1 MEFDS
6 SGPRQRVSRCCK
18 KFAAFLFSQVGL
30 ATMVVAY
37 SIMGGFLFRAIE
49 GPYEEDLKTEVRL
62 YRELKV
68 EDAWKTL
75 REQFGN
81 VTVWNKTQFVEELM
95 KIFVDFQDNV
105 AKSVKEKG
113 WDGKDE
119 SGEMWSFPGALLY
132 AVTVITTI
140 GKKELK
146 VCLLLSVII
155 ARQLFGYS

>member
-1 MEFDS
+1 MLLFGCSMEFTS
-6 SGPRQRVSRCCK
+6 IRPRQRVSNCCK

-49 GPYEEDLKTEVRL
+49 GPYEEDLKADVRH
-62 YRELKV
+62 YREQKVDEAWEMLK
-68 EDAWKTL
+68 
-75 REQFGN
+75 EQFGN
-81 VTVWNKTQFVEELM
+81 VTVWNQTQFVDELM

-105 AKSVKEKG
+105 AKAVKEKG

-119 SGEMWSFPGALLY
+119 SGEQWSFPGALLY

-140 GKKELK
+140 GKKT
-146 VCLLLSVII
+146 S
-155 ARQLFGYS
+155 